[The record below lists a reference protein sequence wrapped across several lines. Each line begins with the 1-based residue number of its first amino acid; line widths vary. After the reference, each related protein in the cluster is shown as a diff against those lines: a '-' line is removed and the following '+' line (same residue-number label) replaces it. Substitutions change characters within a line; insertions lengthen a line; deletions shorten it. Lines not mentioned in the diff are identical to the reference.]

1 MLSVL
6 AQAISI
12 KSKYQQ
18 HLVHPGKEDKTLIQ
32 QMSDNSLFNE
42 ISGYKPT
49 GGIIGNFLA
58 FISDTVDKISG
69 IGDDIND
76 QMI

>member
-1 MLSVL
+1 
-6 AQAISI
+6 
-12 KSKYQQ
+12 
-18 HLVHPGKEDKTLIQ
+18 
-32 QMSDNSLFNE
+32 MSDNSLFNE

-58 FISDTVDKISG
+58 YISDEVEKISG

-76 QMI
+76 SML

>member
-1 MLSVL
+1 
-6 AQAISI
+6 
-12 KSKYQQ
+12 
-18 HLVHPGKEDKTLIQ
+18 
-32 QMSDNSLFNE
+32 MSDNSLFNE

-69 IGDDIND
+69 LGDDIND
-76 QMI
+76 QMIYNIE